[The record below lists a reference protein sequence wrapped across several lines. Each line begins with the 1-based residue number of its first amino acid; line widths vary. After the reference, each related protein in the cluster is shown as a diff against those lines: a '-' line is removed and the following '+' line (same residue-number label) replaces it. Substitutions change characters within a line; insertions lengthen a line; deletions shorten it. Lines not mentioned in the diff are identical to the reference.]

1 MSKKRHIILI
11 PVYNDEKSLKKLLQN
26 IDDHLEL
33 LVGFETEILILDDK
47 SSEKINLQG
56 NKFKNLKKI
65 AILRVKA
72 NIGSQKVIAVGLNYL
87 KNIKENF
94 FITVMD
100 SDGEDSPTEISRMV
114 ELAEKNS
121 DSVITSNRKSRSEPL
136 IIKVLYRI
144 HLIITFLFSFKWITF
159 GNFTTFNSTNL
170 KNILSD
176 NSSWLAFSSSII
188 KNCKIKRLYAKRERR
203 YFDKSKLGLLKLI
216 EHSIRIN
223 SVFSNRATLISILY
237 VAITYLIFAVKSFTF
252 FIIINI
258 ILFNILIYLIKFIH
272 SIKSLKDYSNL
283 IDSYQIV

>member
-1 MSKKRHIILI
+1 MSRKRHIILI

-47 SSEKINLQG
+47 SSEKINLES
-56 NKFKNLKKI
+56 NKFKNFKKI

-100 SDGEDSPTEISRMV
+100 SDGEDNPTEISRML
-114 ELAEKNS
+114 EMASKNS
-121 DSVITSNRKSRSEPL
+121 DSIITSNRKSRSEPL

-159 GNFTTFNSTNL
+159 GNFTTFNSINL

-252 FIIINI
+252 LIVISI
-258 ILFNILIYLIKFIH
+258 ILFNILIYIIKFIH
-272 SIKSLKDYSNL
+272 SIKSFKDYSNL